1 MIQNIRG
8 SHSNL
13 LRIFGW
19 VLHEPDVLHVV
30 IESAERGLI
39 AALREGLPEIIR
51 MNVAVDVA
59 EGLKAIHDANYNY
72 NDLKPGN
79 VLVSCVTK
87 VIMVRLLRDLS
98 SVLDICQNGFRM
110 NETEFYQQRRNNA
123 TL

>member
-1 MIQNIRG
+1 MQISEAILMPLIIYMILLISRDMIQSIGG

-13 LRIFGW
+13 LRLFGW
-19 VLHEPDVLHVV
+19 VFHGPDVLHVV
-30 IESAERGLI
+30 MERAERGLI

-59 EGLKAIHDANYNY
+59 EGLKAIHDANYIY

-87 VIMVRLLRDLS
+87 VIM
-98 SVLDICQNGFRM
+98 F
-110 NETEFYQQRRNNA
+110 
-123 TL
+123 

>member
-1 MIQNIRG
+1 MTDPFYLVSRDMIQSIGG

-19 VLHEPDVLHVV
+19 VFHGPDVLHVV
-30 IESAERGLI
+30 MERAERGLI

-59 EGLKAIHDANYNY
+59 EGLKAIHDANCIY

-87 VIMVRLLRDLS
+87 VLM
-98 SVLDICQNGFRM
+98 F
-110 NETEFYQQRRNNA
+110 
-123 TL
+123 